1 MVSCTFEQQS
11 IGAGMIFSIAFSFIL
26 GLWVGKSLESCH
38 QALSSSDKILNN
50 RETLVDPE
58 LAPVSD
64 KLSQLSS
71 LKFACNTRIAFEH
84 LSELHTKRTG
94 LEEHRQRGDANRA
107 RIATIERKA
116 AAAAA
121 AEGAFRSCLNGMM
134 PELLA
139 YWDEQSRKN
148 QISKRQWGE
157 RDEASRGGITFD
169 DLQRTAAELE
179 NALPE

>member
-11 IGAGMIFSIAFSFIL
+11 IGPGVIFSIALSFIL
-26 GLWVGKSLESCH
+26 GLYVGKSVESCNE
-38 QALSSSDKILNN
+38 APSSSYKILNS
-50 RETLVDPE
+50 RETLVDP
-58 LAPVSD
+58 APVAD

-71 LKFACNTRIAFEH
+71 LKFACNTQIAFEH
-84 LSELHTKRTG
+84 LSELHIKRIS

-121 AEGAFRSCLNGMM
+121 AEGAYRSCLNGMM
-134 PELLA
+134 PELLEH
-139 YWDEQSRKN
+139 WDEQNRKN
-148 QISKRQWGE
+148 QISKGQWGE
-157 RDEASRGGITFD
+157 RDEVSIGGITFD
-169 DLQRTAAELE
+169 DLQRSAAELE